1 MTLARSAPVAVTVF
15 ALAFALT
22 ACGSAA
28 PTAPT
33 PTATDVVTPVP
44 TVEPTPELPDLS
56 ELVLS
61 PDGLGDGGASD
72 ILIGEAPVSTGAASD
87 LLTYSADECAA
98 ETPKNPGLWVS
109 TYDDV
114 DEGDGPVAPFAV
126 SVADGLVQYISVN
139 TSQIT
144 TVDGLGL
151 GSSLDALLGIYTGG
165 PDEVVDHADIS
176 QVYVINGTVG
186 KLMFEVAIDGIDGY
200 WPADKLN
207 TVVGLYVFAIDA
219 EAYGLAGTDA
229 VFGVCSTA

>member
-1 MTLARSAPVAVTVF
+1 MKVSRSTPVAVSVVALALILTACTSPAPVAPTPSVTPVD
-15 ALAFALT
+15 
-22 ACGSAA
+22 
-28 PTAPT
+28 T
-33 PTATDVVTPVP
+33 PTATAA
-44 TVEPTPELPDLS
+44 PTPELPDLS

-72 ILIGEAPVSTGAASD
+72 ILIGEAPVSTGAVTD

-98 ETPKNPGLWVS
+98 ETPKDPGLWIS

-126 SVADGLVQYISVN
+126 SVADGIVQYLAVN
-139 TSQIT
+139 TNQIT

-165 PDEVVDHADIS
+165 PDEVVDHADVS

-186 KLMFEVAIDGIDGY
+186 KLLFEVAIDGVDGY

-207 TVVGLYVFAIDA
+207 TVVGLYVFPIDA

-229 VFGVCSTA
+229 VFGVCNTA